1 MPRIEVFD
9 PPMCCSTGVCG
20 TDPNPM
26 LARFSSDLEWLKQ
39 QGVDVRRYNL
49 AQEPVAFTEN
59 AAIKNLLDETD
70 GDGLPAILVDG
81 QLVSK
86 GSYPERDALAGL
98 AKVAGDNGAAEEASD
113 ASPAAGASL
122 MTPAVAE
129 LVALGAAVAGNCEAC
144 FEYHH
149 QQATRL
155 GVSEDDMIRAVNL
168 GLRIKEV
175 PHQSL
180 MQSAQKA
187 LAPEQAQGQACC
199 SGGGQSGGDAN
210 CC

>member
-26 LARFSSDLEWLKQ
+26 LARFSADLEWLKQ
-39 QGVDVRRYNL
+39 QGVDVQRYNL
-49 AQEPVAFTEN
+49 AQEPAAFTEN

-81 QLVSK
+81 RLVSR
-86 GSYPERDALAGL
+86 GSYPERDALAELAGVPGL
-98 AKVAGDNGAAEEASD
+98 NGEAEGESD
-113 ASPAAGASL
+113 GSPTASPSL

-155 GVSEDDMIRAVNL
+155 GVSEEDMIRAVNL

-199 SGGGQSGGDAN
+199 GGGGDGEGSK